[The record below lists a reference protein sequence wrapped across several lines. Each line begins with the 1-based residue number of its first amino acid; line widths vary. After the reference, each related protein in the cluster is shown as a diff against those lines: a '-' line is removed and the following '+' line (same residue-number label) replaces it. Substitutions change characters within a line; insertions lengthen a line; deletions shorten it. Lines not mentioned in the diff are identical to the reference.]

1 MTFLS
6 FFFILASLLSFVWAQ
21 VLLKRAMEATRKS
34 GFRNLR
40 FISRVV
46 GGIALMT
53 ISFFLTL
60 GLLQRFDLSYLY
72 PFQGLSVIIIS
83 LMAAVMLKE
92 KLTLQ
97 LTIGA
102 LLISAGI
109 VLVSLINAGQS
120 FASAAE
126 FILSIWS
133 AAGS

>member
-1 MTFLS
+1 VTFLS

-21 VLLKRAMEATRKS
+21 VVLKRAMEATRKG

-40 FISRVV
+40 FISRVA

-102 LLISAGI
+102 LLISTGI
-109 VLVSLINAGQS
+109 VLVSLS
-120 FASAAE
+120 
-126 FILSIWS
+126 
-133 AAGS
+133 

>member
-1 MTFLS
+1 MTLLA
-6 FFFILASLLSFVWAQ
+6 FFFIVVSLLSFVLAQ
-21 VLLKRAMEATRKS
+21 LVLKRAMEATTKS

-40 FISRVV
+40 FASEMG

-72 PFQGLSVIIIS
+72 PFQGLSVIFIT

-92 KLTLQ
+92 KLTVQ

-109 VLVSLINAGQS
+109 VLVSLS
-120 FASAAE
+120 
-126 FILSIWS
+126 
-133 AAGS
+133 